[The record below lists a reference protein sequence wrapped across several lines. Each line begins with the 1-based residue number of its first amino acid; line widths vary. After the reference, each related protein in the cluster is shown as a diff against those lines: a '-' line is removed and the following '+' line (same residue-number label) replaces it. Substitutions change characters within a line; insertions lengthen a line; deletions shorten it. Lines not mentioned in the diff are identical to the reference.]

1 MERTACLSSLDNDGG
16 IGDQCHSPIAHDEI
30 LSLDWISNGKLRD
43 RQVRLHDL
51 FLQQSILLREN
62 LIQRRAK
69 NSYSFSS
76 SINRRSMP
84 SRINAL
90 GQTANNDHL
99 LLCKR
104 LRDFSSNVEGLL
116 RCFSGPNDCGSRS
129 G

>member
-1 MERTACLSSLDNDGG
+1 YNSTFLIEQTSRCSILHND
-16 IGDQCHSPIAHDEI
+16 IVITDQFHIPIAHDKI
-30 LSLDWISNGKLRD
+30 LPLNWISNGKLRD
-43 RQVRLHDL
+43 RKVRLHDL
-51 FLQQSILLREN
+51 FLQQSIPLRVN

-84 SRINAL
+84 GRINAL

-104 LRDFSSNVEGLL
+104 LRDFSSNIKGLL
-116 RCFSGPNDCGSRS
+116 
-129 G
+129 

>member
-1 MERTACLSSLDNDGG
+1 MERTACLSSFDNDGG

-30 LSLDWISNGKLRD
+30 LSLDWIPDCKLRD
-43 RQVRLHDL
+43 RKMRPHDL
-51 FLQQSILLREN
+51 FLQQSILLRVN

-84 SRINAL
+84 SRIDAL

-99 LLCKR
+99 LLCKPP
-104 LRDFSSNVEGLL
+104 RDFSSNVKALL
-116 RCFSGPNDCGSRS
+116 
-129 G
+129 